1 MKKYREGLVDNAGAL
16 DWFAGIVENFNFD
29 YDDQEADN
37 LQVTREALMK
47 LAKEVIELEGE
58 HEKLGLSRAEMAFYH
73 AVNRPENVQ
82 DFYTD
87 D

>member
-1 MKKYREGLVDNAGAL
+1 
-16 DWFAGIVENFNFD
+16 
-29 YDDQEADN
+29 
-37 LQVTREALMK
+37 MK
-47 LAKEVIELEGE
+47 LAKEVIELEEE